1 MELNLFREHEPVALS
16 YTSVSRALS
25 IYPALR
31 QMMTLQ
37 YSTYKHQ
44 RQNHKREKKLPERSS
59 NKNCLVSLLHG
70 DENERMQSIPPFVMV
85 VKLIFCK

>member
-44 RQNHKREKKLPERSS
+44 RQNHKREKKLPETYS
-59 NKNCLVSLLHG
+59 NKNCLVSFLHG

-85 VKLIFCK
+85 VKQIFCK